1 MGILEMD
8 FERILGVTFF
18 ISSFHSIM
26 LCILK
31 YFLYSLAKHHN
42 LDPGH
47 VLASISIMPLE
58 IFAIIV
64 TLPNPT
70 KQTMTAEA
78 LTAAVLTATAVVLI
92 VTAVVLVATAVVL
105 TATAVILTAT
115 AVILTA
121 ILEVMTGESIESPTE
136 IVALLT
142 MMTAGEVLVDMTAS
156 LGLMGMTAGMIAGM
170 TATTGL

>member
-1 MGILEMD
+1 MD
-8 FERILGVTFF
+8 FLKSRVYC
-18 ISSFHSIM
+18 IM
-26 LCILK
+26 K

-64 TLPNPT
+64 RLQNPT
-70 KQTMTAEA
+70 KRTMTAEVI
-78 LTAAVLTATAVVLI
+78 TAAVLTATAVVLI
-92 VTAVVLVATAVVL
+92 ATAVVLVATAVVL
-105 TATAVILTAT
+105 TATAVILA
-115 AVILTA
+115 A
-121 ILEVMTGESIESPTE
+121 ILEVMTGESTGSPTE
-136 IVALLT
+136 IVVMTALLT

>member
-1 MGILEMD
+1 MD
-8 FERILGVTFF
+8 FLKSRVYC
-18 ISSFHSIM
+18 IM
-26 LCILK
+26 K

-64 TLPNPT
+64 RLQNPT
-70 KQTMTAEA
+70 KRTMTAEVI
-78 LTAAVLTATAVVLI
+78 TAAVLTATAVVLI
-92 VTAVVLVATAVVL
+92 ATAVVLVATAVIL
-105 TATAVILTAT
+105 TATVVILTAT

-121 ILEVMTGESIESPTE
+121 ILEVMTGESTESPTE
-136 IVALLT
+136 IVVMTALLT